1 VSWRRGVPALVF
13 AMAALVY
20 LPSLW
25 GGFLYDDLA
34 ILVDNRRIQDLSA
47 LQNILRYEPARP
59 LLGLTWALN
68 YAVAGTRPWP
78 YHLVNLLIHAANAAL
93 VASLLGW
100 IARRAQRP
108 DPAAVALWG
117 GALFAVTPMAVE
129 SVAYI
134 ASRSTLLSACLGLC
148 CLRLAVGL
156 FDGPSRLRQAGA
168 LVLLALAL
176 ATKEDAAAV
185 PLLLLLIDLFFVSAR
200 GVGVRTRLG
209 LHAGFFLLPVVG
221 FLARRLAT
229 GAWLPAPPVPRGL
242 YALTQLAAFPEY
254 FFRILLPLDP
264 AFFRGA
270 VLASW
275 PPSLATTLLALL
287 GMTLLAAAFVFRG
300 RVPAWAFAVLW
311 LAAALLPSSSV
322 VPLNEMIVDH
332 RAYLGVAGVS
342 YALGCFIAH
351 PDRKYFG
358 VVLLA
363 ILAGLS
369 WRYEHVLGDP
379 QRAWEDA
386 VRRAPTSADAHR
398 ALGEV
403 YAERSDPRAERTLR
417 LAAALDPQDGRS
429 WANLGL
435 FLAQQGRRGE
445 AVEELRKA
453 AAVDRGDARILDNLG
468 LLLESF
474 NRLDEARQAYEQA
487 VAADPLLAQPRI
499 RLAAL
504 LILGGETE
512 RARALLAEAA
522 RLELDAEDA
531 RALEAVRRRLP

>member
-1 VSWRRGVPALVF
+1 VPALAFVL
-13 AMAALVY
+13 AAGVY
-20 LPSLW
+20 VPSLW
-25 GGFLYDDLA
+25 GGFLYDDIA
-34 ILVDNRRIQDLSA
+34 ILVENRRLQDLRA
-47 LQNILRYEPARP
+47 LPTVLGYEPARP

-100 IARRAQRP
+100 IARRALQP

-134 ASRSTLLSACLGLC
+134 ASRSSLLSACLGLG

-156 FDGPSRLRQAGA
+156 FDAPSRLRQAAA

-185 PLLLLLIDLFFVSAR
+185 PLLILLMDVCFVSA
-200 GVGVRTRLG
+200 GWPAVRTRLG
-209 LHAGFFLLPVVG
+209 LHAPFLLLPVAG
-221 FLARRLAT
+221 LLARRVGT
-229 GAWLPAPPVPRGL
+229 GAWLPAPVAPRGL

-254 FFRILLPLDP
+254 FFRTLVPVDP

-270 VLASW
+270 ALASW
-275 PPSLATTLLALL
+275 PPSLSVFMLALL
-287 GMTLLAAAFVFRG
+287 GAVLLAAALLFRG
-300 RVPAWAFAVLW
+300 RAPAWAFAVLW

-332 RAYLGVAGVS
+332 RAYLGIAGVS
-342 YALGCFIAH
+342 YAVGGFIAH

-358 VVLLA
+358 AVLVLL
-363 ILAGLS
+363 LAGLS
-369 WRYEHVLGDP
+369 WRYERVLGDP
-379 QRAWEDA
+379 RRAWEDA
-386 VRRAPTSADAHR
+386 VRRAPASADAHR
-398 ALGEV
+398 ALGEA
-403 YAERSDPRAERTLR
+403 YADRGDPRAERNLR
-417 LAAALDPQDGRS
+417 LAAALDPQPGRS
-429 WANLGL
+429 LASLGL
-435 FLAQQGRRGE
+435 FLAQQGRRAE
-445 AVEELRKA
+445 AVETLHKA
-453 AAVDRGDARILDNLG
+453 AAVDPDARILDNLG
-468 LLLESF
+468 LLLESLGRF
-474 NRLDEARQAYEQA
+474 AEARQAYERA
-487 VAADPLLAQPRI
+487 VAADRALAQPRI

-504 LILGGETE
+504 LIASGETE

-522 RLELDAEDA
+522 RLEIDAEDA
-531 RALEAVRRRLP
+531 QALEALRRTLP